1 MIFKIKTENYPYLF
15 IVNTALIPLMYLS
28 KRGEDDYTLYLK
40 GLPQSETIREYYID
54 FKASKNPEFMKYM
67 EE

>member
-1 MIFKIKTENYPYLF
+1 MIFKIKTESYPYLF

-28 KRGEDDYTLYLK
+28 KCSEDDYTLYLK

-54 FKASKNPEFMKYM
+54 FKASKNPKFMKYM